1 MTDEKKRKFVD
12 KYNAAET
19 LHDSD
24 LISDSVYNY
33 INLVILRT
41 IIAQFAME
49 LNKEDKNS
57 D

>member
-1 MTDEKKRKFVD
+1 MSDEKKREFVD

-24 LISDSVYNY
+24 LIADKVYDD
-33 INLVILRT
+33 INRVILRT

-49 LNKEDKNS
+49 LNKEEKTNE
-57 D
+57 

>member
-1 MTDEKKRKFVD
+1 MSNEKKREFVD

-19 LHDSD
+19 LHNSD
-24 LISDSVYNY
+24 LISDRVYDY
-33 INLVILRT
+33 INQTILRT
-41 IIAQFAME
+41 IIGHFAIE